1 MDRDPLLQQPFRPSF
16 IEEGKG
22 VSPRFVN
29 TPSPL
34 PTPVTPRL
42 IKALGGQRMDPVP
55 IWLMRQAGRYLPEYR
70 ALRQEAGDF
79 MACCGNPEI
88 ATEITLQ
95 PIRRFAFDAAIVF
108 SDILII
114 PDAMGRNLRFAE
126 GEGPILDP
134 LEGLSDVRKL
144 DPECVVPGNQ
154 PLMETLARV
163 RAELDPEIALIGFAG
178 APFTLAAYMIDG
190 RGGGDFPRTREL
202 MQQDP
207 DLLDRLLEVLSR
219 AVASLLIG
227 EIDAGA
233 QAVQLFDSWA
243 GLLDGSSF
251 DRWSIGPARAIVAEV
266 HAARPGIPFIGF
278 PRGAADRYANYRD
291 ETGIDVLQIDQGIS
305 HSTMAGLQRGG
316 PVQGNLDPQLLL
328 AGGEAMRAGARAI
341 LDAMAGG
348 PHVFNLGHGVIK
360 KTPPEHVAD
369 LVATV
374 RSHQRGNAS

>member
-1 MDRDPLLQQPFRPSF
+1 MDRDSLLPQPFRPSF
-16 IEEGKG
+16 IEGGKG

-29 TPSPL
+29 TSSPL

-42 IKALGGQRMDPVP
+42 IKALGGQSMDPVP

-70 ALRQEAGDF
+70 ALREEAGDF
-79 MACCGNPEI
+79 LTCANTPEI

-126 GEGPILDP
+126 GEGPLLDP
-134 LEGLSDVRKL
+134 LEGAGDVASL
-144 DPECVVPGNQ
+144 DPERVVPGNQ
-154 PLMETLARV
+154 PLMHTLGRV
-163 RAELDPEIALIGFAG
+163 RAALDPDTALIGFAG

-190 RGGGDFPRTREL
+190 RGGGDFPRTRDL
-202 MQQDP
+202 MRDDA
-207 DLLDRLLEVLSR
+207 DLLDRLLDVLSR
-219 AVASLLIG
+219 AVAALLIG

-243 GLLDGSSF
+243 GLLNGSAF
-251 DRWSIGPARAIVAEV
+251 DRWSIGPARQIVAEV

-278 PRGAADRYANYRD
+278 PRGAGDAYARYRA
-291 ETGIDVLQIDQGIS
+291 ETGIDVLQIDQGVS
-305 HSTMAGLQRGG
+305 LPAMADLQRGG
-316 PVQGNLDPQLLL
+316 PIQGNLDPELLL
-328 AGGEAMRAGARAI
+328 AGGDALRAGARAI
-341 LDAMAGG
+341 LDAAGEG

-360 KTPPEHVAD
+360 ETPPDHVAE

-374 RSHQRGNAS
+374 RGHHREMPS